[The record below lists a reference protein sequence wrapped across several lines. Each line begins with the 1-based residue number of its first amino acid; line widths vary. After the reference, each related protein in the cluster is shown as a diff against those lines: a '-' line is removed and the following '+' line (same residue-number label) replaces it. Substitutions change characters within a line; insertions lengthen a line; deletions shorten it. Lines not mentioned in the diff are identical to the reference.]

1 MIFSVLL
8 KLIRD
13 EPGTYKI
20 LWIYYTNLN
29 DSQMLLH
36 FVMKVLLL
44 IVNPYSNLIEAMSE
58 SHCLFTVKLQK

>member
-8 KLIRD
+8 KLIWD

-20 LWIYYTNLN
+20 LCIYYRTLN

>member
-1 MIFSVLL
+1 
-8 KLIRD
+8 
-13 EPGTYKI
+13 
-20 LWIYYTNLN
+20 
-29 DSQMLLH
+29 MLLH